1 MNKPMSDEQTP
12 SVEEIKARLSD
23 EEDQYMEI
31 PVDEDPVDPQTLK
44 IEEQPDIVV
53 ELRNLGRQFAH
64 TLQTAWNSQEWKE
77 FEGEVREGMKTFAD
91 EVDKAFREVKKSP
104 VTQKAKEEA
113 TTLKTKV
120 ETGEVGQKTKS
131 GLAQGLSWL
140 SDELAKL
147 ADQFTPVEK
156 SPEEMN
162 SNADDAD

>member
-1 MNKPMSDEQTP
+1 MSDEQTP

-23 EEDQYMEI
+23 ETDHYEEI
-31 PVDEDPVDPQTLK
+31 PVDEEPVDPETLK
-44 IEEQPDIVV
+44 EGEQPDIVV
-53 ELRNLGRQFAH
+53 ELRNLGRQFVN
-64 TLQTAWNSQEWKE
+64 TLHTAWNSQEWQS

-113 TTLKTKV
+113 TTFKSKV
-120 ETGEVGQKTKS
+120 ETGEMGQKTKS

-140 SDELAKL
+140 SEELAKL

-156 SPEEMN
+156 SAEGEN
-162 SNADDAD
+162 SNADETD